1 MRDWQTYL
9 DTFTPSTDLEHEVA
23 ALRVCQLA
31 TQAAGLN
38 TYGVGALLLDEHG
51 EVLVEGHN
59 EVYAGHFRSDLHAE
73 MVVINRFEA
82 DHREIHNL
90 RGHTLVTSLEPCPMC
105 MTRLIFAGVGT
116 VLHVCP
122 DPLGGMVEHKE
133 SLPPVFREISAEL
146 SQVWGLAECSE
157 TLRDAAFQIW
167 DESRA
172 DLDRRIV
179 SRGNRAGKT

>member
-9 DTFTPSTDLEHEVA
+9 EKFTPSTGLEHEMA

-31 TQAAGLN
+31 TEAAGLK

-59 EVYAGHFRSDLHAE
+59 EVYADNFRSDLHAE

-82 DHREIHNL
+82 GHREIQNL
-90 RGHTLVTSLEPCPMC
+90 GGHTLVTSLEPCPMC

-116 VLHVCP
+116 VLHVSP
-122 DPLGGMVEHKE
+122 DSLGGMVTHKA
-133 SLPPVFREISAEL
+133 SLPPVFQKISADL
-146 SQVWGLAECSE
+146 SQVWGLAECSAA
-157 TLRDAAFQIW
+157 LRDAAFQIW

-179 SRGNRAGKT
+179 SRGDRAGNA